1 MKKNPISTR
10 RIFPSSQIPPSSVIS
25 YGVFLLV
32 FVTLVTFLLIRTS
45 SQQDNLINMNSRLI
59 DLEQKVQQSVTS
71 SEVTVE
77 TLSDDLKEVNR
88 EIRKLWDLS
97 NKRNKKRIATLEDQL
112 KAIDSS
118 ITEIFTQSQEI
129 RLISKEFSK
138 SISDIKTRVAKIDT
152 SSLSSSDFE
161 IRIKELEEAVDS
173 MDSFRRQTNQS
184 IIKLKDELSTRRIF
198 PSSQIPPSSVISYGV
213 FLLVFVTLFTFL
225 LIRTSSQ
232 QDNLI
237 NMNSRLIDLEQKVQ
251 QSVTSS
257 EVTVET
263 LSDDLKEVNREI
275 RKLWDLS
282 NKRNKKRIATLED
295 QLKAIDSSIT
305 EIFTQSQ
312 EIRLISKEFSKSI
325 SDIKTRVAK
334 IDTSSLS
341 SSDYEIRIKELEEAI
356 DSMDSFRRQTNQSII
371 KLKDEL
377 SKVISEAE
385 SSESNSLLIEN

>member
-77 TLSDDLKEVNR
+77 TLSN
-88 EIRKLWDLS
+88 
-97 NKRNKKRIATLEDQL
+97 
-112 KAIDSS
+112 
-118 ITEIFTQSQEI
+118 
-129 RLISKEFSK
+129 
-138 SISDIKTRVAKIDT
+138 
-152 SSLSSSDFE
+152 
-161 IRIKELEEAVDS
+161 
-173 MDSFRRQTNQS
+173 
-184 IIKLKDELSTRRIF
+184 
-198 PSSQIPPSSVISYGV
+198 
-213 FLLVFVTLFTFL
+213 
-225 LIRTSSQ
+225 
-232 QDNLI
+232 
-237 NMNSRLIDLEQKVQ
+237 
-251 QSVTSS
+251 
-257 EVTVET
+257 
-263 LSDDLKEVNREI
+263 DLKEVNREI

>member
-32 FVTLVTFLLIRTS
+32 FVILFTFLLIRTS

-184 IIKLKDELSTRRIF
+184 IIKLKDELS
-198 PSSQIPPSSVISYGV
+198 
-213 FLLVFVTLFTFL
+213 
-225 LIRTSSQ
+225 
-232 QDNLI
+232 
-237 NMNSRLIDLEQKVQ
+237 
-251 QSVTSS
+251 
-257 EVTVET
+257 
-263 LSDDLKEVNREI
+263 
-275 RKLWDLS
+275 
-282 NKRNKKRIATLED
+282 
-295 QLKAIDSSIT
+295 
-305 EIFTQSQ
+305 
-312 EIRLISKEFSKSI
+312 
-325 SDIKTRVAK
+325 
-334 IDTSSLS
+334 
-341 SSDYEIRIKELEEAI
+341 
-356 DSMDSFRRQTNQSII
+356 
-371 KLKDEL
+371 
-377 SKVISEAE
+377 KVISDSE
-385 SSESNSLLIEN
+385 SLESNSLPIEN

>member
-1 MKKNPISTR
+1 ME
-10 RIFPSSQIPPSSVIS
+10 
-25 YGVFLLV
+25 
-32 FVTLVTFLLIRTS
+32 
-45 SQQDNLINMNSRLI
+45 QQ
-59 DLEQKVQQSVTS
+59 VQQSV
-71 SEVTVE
+71 
-77 TLSDDLKEVNR
+77 
-88 EIRKLWDLS
+88 
-97 NKRNKKRIATLEDQL
+97 Q
-112 KAIDSS
+112 
-118 ITEIFTQSQEI
+118 
-129 RLISKEFSK
+129 
-138 SISDIKTRVAKIDT
+138 
-152 SSLSSSDFE
+152 
-161 IRIKELEEAVDS
+161 
-173 MDSFRRQTNQS
+173 
-184 IIKLKDELSTRRIF
+184 
-198 PSSQIPPSSVISYGV
+198 
-213 FLLVFVTLFTFL
+213 
-225 LIRTSSQ
+225 
-232 QDNLI
+232 
-237 NMNSRLIDLEQKVQ
+237 
-251 QSVTSS
+251 SS

-385 SSESNSLLIEN
+385 SSESNSLLIEK

>member
-32 FVTLVTFLLIRTS
+32 FVTLV
-45 SQQDNLINMNSRLI
+45 
-59 DLEQKVQQSVTS
+59 
-71 SEVTVE
+71 
-77 TLSDDLKEVNR
+77 
-88 EIRKLWDLS
+88 
-97 NKRNKKRIATLEDQL
+97 
-112 KAIDSS
+112 
-118 ITEIFTQSQEI
+118 
-129 RLISKEFSK
+129 
-138 SISDIKTRVAKIDT
+138 
-152 SSLSSSDFE
+152 
-161 IRIKELEEAVDS
+161 
-173 MDSFRRQTNQS
+173 
-184 IIKLKDELSTRRIF
+184 
-198 PSSQIPPSSVISYGV
+198 
-213 FLLVFVTLFTFL
+213 TFL

-377 SKVISEAE
+377 SKVISDSE
-385 SSESNSLLIEN
+385 SLESNSLPIEN

>member
-32 FVTLVTFLLIRTS
+32 FVTLVTFLLIRS
-45 SQQDNLINMNSRLI
+45 
-59 DLEQKVQQSVTS
+59 
-71 SEVTVE
+71 
-77 TLSDDLKEVNR
+77 
-88 EIRKLWDLS
+88 
-97 NKRNKKRIATLEDQL
+97 
-112 KAIDSS
+112 
-118 ITEIFTQSQEI
+118 
-129 RLISKEFSK
+129 
-138 SISDIKTRVAKIDT
+138 
-152 SSLSSSDFE
+152 
-161 IRIKELEEAVDS
+161 
-173 MDSFRRQTNQS
+173 
-184 IIKLKDELSTRRIF
+184 
-198 PSSQIPPSSVISYGV
+198 
-213 FLLVFVTLFTFL
+213 
-225 LIRTSSQ
+225 SSQ

>member
-1 MKKNPISTR
+1 
-10 RIFPSSQIPPSSVIS
+10 
-25 YGVFLLV
+25 
-32 FVTLVTFLLIRTS
+32 
-45 SQQDNLINMNSRLI
+45 MNSRLI

-152 SSLSSSDFE
+152 SSLS
-161 IRIKELEEAVDS
+161 A
-173 MDSFRRQTNQS
+173 
-184 IIKLKDELSTRRIF
+184 
-198 PSSQIPPSSVISYGV
+198 
-213 FLLVFVTLFTFL
+213 
-225 LIRTSSQ
+225 
-232 QDNLI
+232 
-237 NMNSRLIDLEQKVQ
+237 
-251 QSVTSS
+251 
-257 EVTVET
+257 
-263 LSDDLKEVNREI
+263 
-275 RKLWDLS
+275 
-282 NKRNKKRIATLED
+282 
-295 QLKAIDSSIT
+295 
-305 EIFTQSQ
+305 
-312 EIRLISKEFSKSI
+312 
-325 SDIKTRVAK
+325 
-334 IDTSSLS
+334 
-341 SSDYEIRIKELEEAI
+341 SDYEIRIKELEEAI

>member
-184 IIKLKDELSTRRIF
+184 IIKLKDELS
-198 PSSQIPPSSVISYGV
+198 
-213 FLLVFVTLFTFL
+213 
-225 LIRTSSQ
+225 
-232 QDNLI
+232 
-237 NMNSRLIDLEQKVQ
+237 
-251 QSVTSS
+251 
-257 EVTVET
+257 
-263 LSDDLKEVNREI
+263 
-275 RKLWDLS
+275 
-282 NKRNKKRIATLED
+282 
-295 QLKAIDSSIT
+295 
-305 EIFTQSQ
+305 
-312 EIRLISKEFSKSI
+312 
-325 SDIKTRVAK
+325 
-334 IDTSSLS
+334 
-341 SSDYEIRIKELEEAI
+341 
-356 DSMDSFRRQTNQSII
+356 
-371 KLKDEL
+371 
-377 SKVISEAE
+377 KVISEAE

>member
-32 FVTLVTFLLIRTS
+32 FVTLV
-45 SQQDNLINMNSRLI
+45 
-59 DLEQKVQQSVTS
+59 
-71 SEVTVE
+71 
-77 TLSDDLKEVNR
+77 
-88 EIRKLWDLS
+88 
-97 NKRNKKRIATLEDQL
+97 
-112 KAIDSS
+112 
-118 ITEIFTQSQEI
+118 
-129 RLISKEFSK
+129 
-138 SISDIKTRVAKIDT
+138 
-152 SSLSSSDFE
+152 
-161 IRIKELEEAVDS
+161 
-173 MDSFRRQTNQS
+173 
-184 IIKLKDELSTRRIF
+184 
-198 PSSQIPPSSVISYGV
+198 
-213 FLLVFVTLFTFL
+213 TFL

-377 SKVISEAE
+377 SKVISDAE

>member
-32 FVTLVTFLLIRTS
+32 FVTLV
-45 SQQDNLINMNSRLI
+45 
-59 DLEQKVQQSVTS
+59 
-71 SEVTVE
+71 
-77 TLSDDLKEVNR
+77 
-88 EIRKLWDLS
+88 
-97 NKRNKKRIATLEDQL
+97 
-112 KAIDSS
+112 
-118 ITEIFTQSQEI
+118 
-129 RLISKEFSK
+129 
-138 SISDIKTRVAKIDT
+138 
-152 SSLSSSDFE
+152 
-161 IRIKELEEAVDS
+161 
-173 MDSFRRQTNQS
+173 
-184 IIKLKDELSTRRIF
+184 
-198 PSSQIPPSSVISYGV
+198 
-213 FLLVFVTLFTFL
+213 TFL

-385 SSESNSLLIEN
+385 SSKSNSLLIEN

>member
-129 RLISKEFSK
+129 R
-138 SISDIKTRVAKIDT
+138 
-152 SSLSSSDFE
+152 
-161 IRIKELEEAVDS
+161 
-173 MDSFRRQTNQS
+173 M
-184 IIKLKDELSTRRIF
+184 
-198 PSSQIPPSSVISYGV
+198 
-213 FLLVFVTLFTFL
+213 
-225 LIRTSSQ
+225 
-232 QDNLI
+232 
-237 NMNSRLIDLEQKVQ
+237 
-251 QSVTSS
+251 
-257 EVTVET
+257 
-263 LSDDLKEVNREI
+263 
-275 RKLWDLS
+275 
-282 NKRNKKRIATLED
+282 
-295 QLKAIDSSIT
+295 
-305 EIFTQSQ
+305 
-312 EIRLISKEFSKSI
+312 ISKEFSKSI

-356 DSMDSFRRQTNQSII
+356 DSMDLFRRQTNQSII

>member
-152 SSLSSSDFE
+152 SSLS
-161 IRIKELEEAVDS
+161 
-173 MDSFRRQTNQS
+173 
-184 IIKLKDELSTRRIF
+184 
-198 PSSQIPPSSVISYGV
+198 Y
-213 FLLVFVTLFTFL
+213 
-225 LIRTSSQ
+225 
-232 QDNLI
+232 
-237 NMNSRLIDLEQKVQ
+237 
-251 QSVTSS
+251 
-257 EVTVET
+257 
-263 LSDDLKEVNREI
+263 
-275 RKLWDLS
+275 
-282 NKRNKKRIATLED
+282 
-295 QLKAIDSSIT
+295 
-305 EIFTQSQ
+305 
-312 EIRLISKEFSKSI
+312 
-325 SDIKTRVAK
+325 
-334 IDTSSLS
+334 
-341 SSDYEIRIKELEEAI
+341 SDYEIRIKELEEAI

>member
-138 SISDIKTRVAKIDT
+138 SISDIKTRI
-152 SSLSSSDFE
+152 
-161 IRIKELEEAVDS
+161 
-173 MDSFRRQTNQS
+173 
-184 IIKLKDELSTRRIF
+184 
-198 PSSQIPPSSVISYGV
+198 
-213 FLLVFVTLFTFL
+213 
-225 LIRTSSQ
+225 
-232 QDNLI
+232 
-237 NMNSRLIDLEQKVQ
+237 
-251 QSVTSS
+251 
-257 EVTVET
+257 
-263 LSDDLKEVNREI
+263 
-275 RKLWDLS
+275 
-282 NKRNKKRIATLED
+282 
-295 QLKAIDSSIT
+295 
-305 EIFTQSQ
+305 
-312 EIRLISKEFSKSI
+312 
-325 SDIKTRVAK
+325 AK

>member
-45 SQQDNLINMNSRLI
+45 SQQDNLINMNL
-59 DLEQKVQQSVTS
+59 
-71 SEVTVE
+71 
-77 TLSDDLKEVNR
+77 
-88 EIRKLWDLS
+88 
-97 NKRNKKRIATLEDQL
+97 
-112 KAIDSS
+112 
-118 ITEIFTQSQEI
+118 
-129 RLISKEFSK
+129 
-138 SISDIKTRVAKIDT
+138 
-152 SSLSSSDFE
+152 
-161 IRIKELEEAVDS
+161 
-173 MDSFRRQTNQS
+173 
-184 IIKLKDELSTRRIF
+184 
-198 PSSQIPPSSVISYGV
+198 
-213 FLLVFVTLFTFL
+213 
-225 LIRTSSQ
+225 
-232 QDNLI
+232 
-237 NMNSRLIDLEQKVQ
+237 RLIDLEQKVQ

>member
-97 NKRNKKRIATLEDQL
+97 NKRNKKRIA
-112 KAIDSS
+112 S
-118 ITEIFTQSQEI
+118 
-129 RLISKEFSK
+129 
-138 SISDIKTRVAKIDT
+138 
-152 SSLSSSDFE
+152 
-161 IRIKELEEAVDS
+161 
-173 MDSFRRQTNQS
+173 
-184 IIKLKDELSTRRIF
+184 
-198 PSSQIPPSSVISYGV
+198 
-213 FLLVFVTLFTFL
+213 
-225 LIRTSSQ
+225 
-232 QDNLI
+232 
-237 NMNSRLIDLEQKVQ
+237 
-251 QSVTSS
+251 
-257 EVTVET
+257 
-263 LSDDLKEVNREI
+263 
-275 RKLWDLS
+275 
-282 NKRNKKRIATLED
+282 LED

-371 KLKDEL
+371 KLKDDL

>member
-32 FVTLVTFLLIRTS
+32 FVTLV
-45 SQQDNLINMNSRLI
+45 
-59 DLEQKVQQSVTS
+59 
-71 SEVTVE
+71 
-77 TLSDDLKEVNR
+77 
-88 EIRKLWDLS
+88 
-97 NKRNKKRIATLEDQL
+97 
-112 KAIDSS
+112 
-118 ITEIFTQSQEI
+118 
-129 RLISKEFSK
+129 
-138 SISDIKTRVAKIDT
+138 
-152 SSLSSSDFE
+152 
-161 IRIKELEEAVDS
+161 
-173 MDSFRRQTNQS
+173 
-184 IIKLKDELSTRRIF
+184 
-198 PSSQIPPSSVISYGV
+198 
-213 FLLVFVTLFTFL
+213 TFL

-385 SSESNSLLIEN
+385 SSESNSLLIEI

>member
-32 FVTLVTFLLIRTS
+32 FVILVTFLLIRTS

-184 IIKLKDELSTRRIF
+184 IIKLKDELS
-198 PSSQIPPSSVISYGV
+198 
-213 FLLVFVTLFTFL
+213 
-225 LIRTSSQ
+225 
-232 QDNLI
+232 
-237 NMNSRLIDLEQKVQ
+237 
-251 QSVTSS
+251 
-257 EVTVET
+257 
-263 LSDDLKEVNREI
+263 
-275 RKLWDLS
+275 
-282 NKRNKKRIATLED
+282 
-295 QLKAIDSSIT
+295 
-305 EIFTQSQ
+305 
-312 EIRLISKEFSKSI
+312 
-325 SDIKTRVAK
+325 
-334 IDTSSLS
+334 
-341 SSDYEIRIKELEEAI
+341 
-356 DSMDSFRRQTNQSII
+356 
-371 KLKDEL
+371 
-377 SKVISEAE
+377 KVISDSE
-385 SSESNSLLIEN
+385 SLESNSLLIEN

>member
-32 FVTLVTFLLIRTS
+32 FVILVTFLLIRTS

-59 DLEQKVQQSVTS
+59 DLE
-71 SEVTVE
+71 
-77 TLSDDLKEVNR
+77 L
-88 EIRKLWDLS
+88 
-97 NKRNKKRIATLEDQL
+97 
-112 KAIDSS
+112 
-118 ITEIFTQSQEI
+118 
-129 RLISKEFSK
+129 
-138 SISDIKTRVAKIDT
+138 
-152 SSLSSSDFE
+152 
-161 IRIKELEEAVDS
+161 
-173 MDSFRRQTNQS
+173 
-184 IIKLKDELSTRRIF
+184 
-198 PSSQIPPSSVISYGV
+198 
-213 FLLVFVTLFTFL
+213 
-225 LIRTSSQ
+225 
-232 QDNLI
+232 
-237 NMNSRLIDLEQKVQ
+237 KVQ

>member
-32 FVTLVTFLLIRTS
+32 FVTLVTFLLIRSS

-97 NKRNKKRIATLEDQL
+97 NKRNKKRI
-112 KAIDSS
+112 S
-118 ITEIFTQSQEI
+118 
-129 RLISKEFSK
+129 
-138 SISDIKTRVAKIDT
+138 
-152 SSLSSSDFE
+152 
-161 IRIKELEEAVDS
+161 
-173 MDSFRRQTNQS
+173 
-184 IIKLKDELSTRRIF
+184 
-198 PSSQIPPSSVISYGV
+198 
-213 FLLVFVTLFTFL
+213 
-225 LIRTSSQ
+225 
-232 QDNLI
+232 
-237 NMNSRLIDLEQKVQ
+237 
-251 QSVTSS
+251 
-257 EVTVET
+257 
-263 LSDDLKEVNREI
+263 
-275 RKLWDLS
+275 
-282 NKRNKKRIATLED
+282 TLED

-385 SSESNSLLIEN
+385 SSKSNSLLIEN

>member
-138 SISDIKTRVAKIDT
+138 SCLLYTSDA
-152 SSLSSSDFE
+152 
-161 IRIKELEEAVDS
+161 A
-173 MDSFRRQTNQS
+173 
-184 IIKLKDELSTRRIF
+184 DE
-198 PSSQIPPSSVISYGV
+198 
-213 FLLVFVTLFTFL
+213 
-225 LIRTSSQ
+225 
-232 QDNLI
+232 
-237 NMNSRLIDLEQKVQ
+237 
-251 QSVTSS
+251 
-257 EVTVET
+257 
-263 LSDDLKEVNREI
+263 
-275 RKLWDLS
+275 
-282 NKRNKKRIATLED
+282 
-295 QLKAIDSSIT
+295 
-305 EIFTQSQ
+305 
-312 EIRLISKEFSKSI
+312 
-325 SDIKTRVAK
+325 
-334 IDTSSLS
+334 
-341 SSDYEIRIKELEEAI
+341 
-356 DSMDSFRRQTNQSII
+356 
-371 KLKDEL
+371 
-377 SKVISEAE
+377 
-385 SSESNSLLIEN
+385 

>member
-32 FVTLVTFLLIRTS
+32 FVTLV
-45 SQQDNLINMNSRLI
+45 
-59 DLEQKVQQSVTS
+59 
-71 SEVTVE
+71 
-77 TLSDDLKEVNR
+77 
-88 EIRKLWDLS
+88 
-97 NKRNKKRIATLEDQL
+97 
-112 KAIDSS
+112 
-118 ITEIFTQSQEI
+118 
-129 RLISKEFSK
+129 
-138 SISDIKTRVAKIDT
+138 
-152 SSLSSSDFE
+152 
-161 IRIKELEEAVDS
+161 
-173 MDSFRRQTNQS
+173 
-184 IIKLKDELSTRRIF
+184 
-198 PSSQIPPSSVISYGV
+198 
-213 FLLVFVTLFTFL
+213 TFL

-377 SKVISEAE
+377 SKVISEAK

>member
-1 MKKNPISTR
+1 MRKNPISTR

-32 FVTLVTFLLIRTS
+32 FVILV
-45 SQQDNLINMNSRLI
+45 
-59 DLEQKVQQSVTS
+59 
-71 SEVTVE
+71 
-77 TLSDDLKEVNR
+77 
-88 EIRKLWDLS
+88 
-97 NKRNKKRIATLEDQL
+97 
-112 KAIDSS
+112 
-118 ITEIFTQSQEI
+118 
-129 RLISKEFSK
+129 
-138 SISDIKTRVAKIDT
+138 
-152 SSLSSSDFE
+152 
-161 IRIKELEEAVDS
+161 
-173 MDSFRRQTNQS
+173 
-184 IIKLKDELSTRRIF
+184 
-198 PSSQIPPSSVISYGV
+198 
-213 FLLVFVTLFTFL
+213 TFL

>member
-32 FVTLVTFLLIRTS
+32 FVILVTFLLIRTS

-138 SISDIKTRVAKIDT
+138 SISDIKTRI
-152 SSLSSSDFE
+152 
-161 IRIKELEEAVDS
+161 
-173 MDSFRRQTNQS
+173 
-184 IIKLKDELSTRRIF
+184 
-198 PSSQIPPSSVISYGV
+198 
-213 FLLVFVTLFTFL
+213 
-225 LIRTSSQ
+225 
-232 QDNLI
+232 
-237 NMNSRLIDLEQKVQ
+237 
-251 QSVTSS
+251 
-257 EVTVET
+257 
-263 LSDDLKEVNREI
+263 
-275 RKLWDLS
+275 
-282 NKRNKKRIATLED
+282 
-295 QLKAIDSSIT
+295 
-305 EIFTQSQ
+305 
-312 EIRLISKEFSKSI
+312 
-325 SDIKTRVAK
+325 AK

>member
-138 SISDIKTRVAKIDT
+138 SISV
-152 SSLSSSDFE
+152 
-161 IRIKELEEAVDS
+161 
-173 MDSFRRQTNQS
+173 
-184 IIKLKDELSTRRIF
+184 
-198 PSSQIPPSSVISYGV
+198 
-213 FLLVFVTLFTFL
+213 
-225 LIRTSSQ
+225 
-232 QDNLI
+232 
-237 NMNSRLIDLEQKVQ
+237 
-251 QSVTSS
+251 
-257 EVTVET
+257 
-263 LSDDLKEVNREI
+263 
-275 RKLWDLS
+275 
-282 NKRNKKRIATLED
+282 
-295 QLKAIDSSIT
+295 
-305 EIFTQSQ
+305 
-312 EIRLISKEFSKSI
+312 
-325 SDIKTRVAK
+325 IKTRVAK

-385 SSESNSLLIEN
+385 SSKSNSLLIEN

>member
-184 IIKLKDELSTRRIF
+184 IIKLKDELS
-198 PSSQIPPSSVISYGV
+198 
-213 FLLVFVTLFTFL
+213 
-225 LIRTSSQ
+225 
-232 QDNLI
+232 
-237 NMNSRLIDLEQKVQ
+237 
-251 QSVTSS
+251 
-257 EVTVET
+257 
-263 LSDDLKEVNREI
+263 
-275 RKLWDLS
+275 
-282 NKRNKKRIATLED
+282 
-295 QLKAIDSSIT
+295 
-305 EIFTQSQ
+305 
-312 EIRLISKEFSKSI
+312 
-325 SDIKTRVAK
+325 
-334 IDTSSLS
+334 
-341 SSDYEIRIKELEEAI
+341 
-356 DSMDSFRRQTNQSII
+356 
-371 KLKDEL
+371 
-377 SKVISEAE
+377 KVISDSE
-385 SSESNSLLIEN
+385 SLESNSLPIEN